1 MIEKLPSSR
10 PGLELG
16 NSAMFKSIKIYKG
29 ENLDY
34 KSFAGQL
41 VEYGYERRDMI
52 SETGD
57 FSMRGGIIDIF
68 PPTFEGPVRIELSG
82 NTVES
87 IRSYSLLSSETFEEH
102 AMVIILPKLGIYP
115 KNKKTADLG
124 EKIPLASFIDIQ
136 VNDYIVHVDHGIG
149 IFRGFKKIG
158 YSGSDEEKE
167 NIVIEYANNDKL
179 YVPAEEM
186 HLIQKYVAF
195 ERKPP
200 KLHKLGS
207 KMWKSVKDRVKKG
220 IYSMAY
226 ELLEI
231 NAIRS
236 RMEGFK
242 FAEDTD
248 WQVQFENNFPFKET
262 PDQLRSTAE
271 VKKDM
276 ESAKPM
282 DRLLCGDVG
291 YGKTEVALRAAFK
304 AVMNDKQVAILVP
317 TTLLAEQHFITFKNR
332 MKDFPVRVEMVS
344 RFRTKGETSRILK
357 ETENGSVD
365 ILIGTH
371 AILRKDIK
379 FKDLG
384 LVIIDEEQRFGVKDK
399 EKLKKIRLTVDVL
412 TLTATPIPR
421 TLYMSLMG
429 VKDMSIIETP
439 PQNRLPVEVI
449 VSEYDDNL
457 IKKAI
462 LFEKKRKGQVFFIH
476 NRIEGIEKIAAR
488 ISGLA
493 PEAKVAL
500 AHGRMHSKELEGI
513 MKDFMKGSIDVL
525 ISTVIIES
533 GIDIPN
539 ANTLIVNRSDMF
551 GLADLY
557 QLKGRVGRFT
567 NKAHAYFLVPKGHIL
582 SRESERRLDAL
593 ERYKD
598 LGSGFK
604 IAMEDLEIRGAGNLL
619 GKEQHGYISAVGFDL
634 YCRILKEA
642 ADGLNKNSKN

>member
-1 MIEKLPSSR
+1 
-10 PGLELG
+10 
-16 NSAMFKSIKIYKG
+16 MFESIKIYKG
-29 ENLDY
+29 GALDY
-34 KSFAGQL
+34 KSLASQL
-41 VEYGYERRDMI
+41 VEYGYERREMI

-82 NTVES
+82 NIVES
-87 IRSYSLLSSETFEEH
+87 IRSYSMLSSETLEEH
-102 AMVIILPKLGIYP
+102 AMTIILPKLGIYP
-115 KNKKTADLG
+115 KRKKVVDLG
-124 EKIPLASFIDIQ
+124 EKIPLVSFVDIQ
-136 VNDYIVHVDHGIG
+136 VNDYVVHVDHGIG
-149 IFRGFKKIG
+149 IFRGFKKIKFG
-158 YSGSDEEKE
+158 EEEKE
-167 NIVIEYANNDKL
+167 NIIIDYADNDRL
-179 YVPAEEM
+179 YVPIEEM

-195 ERKPP
+195 ERRPP
-200 KLHKLGS
+200 KLYKLGS
-207 KMWKSVKDRVKKG
+207 KMWKAVKERVKKG
-220 IYSMAY
+220 IHSMAF

-231 NAIRS
+231 NAMRS
-236 RMEGFK
+236 KLDGFRFSK
-242 FAEDTD
+242 DTE
-248 WQVQFENNFPFKET
+248 WQAQFENNFSFKET

-276 ESAKPM
+276 ESTRPM

-304 AVMNDKQVAILVP
+304 AIMDNKQVAMLVP
-317 TTLLAEQHFITFKNR
+317 TTILAEQHFITFKNR
-332 MKDFPVRVEMVS
+332 MKDFPIMVEMVS
-344 RFRTKGETSRILK
+344 RFRTQSETGRILK
-357 ETENGSVD
+357 EAENGAID

-371 AILRKDIK
+371 AILRKDIR

-399 EKLKKIRLTVDVL
+399 EKLKKVRLTVDVL

-439 PQNRLPVEVI
+439 PKDRLPVEVI
-449 VSEYDDNL
+449 VAEYDDNL

-462 LFEKKRKGQVFFIH
+462 LFEKKRNGQVFFVH
-476 NRIEGIEKIAAR
+476 NRIEGIEKIADR
-488 ISGLA
+488 IRGLV
-493 PEAKVAL
+493 PGVKVAL
-500 AHGRMHSKELEGI
+500 AHGRMHSKELESI
-513 MKDFMKGSIDVL
+513 MRDFMKGDIDVL

-557 QLKGRVGRFT
+557 QLKGRVGRFK
-567 NKAHAYFLVPKGHIL
+567 NKAHAYFLVPRGHIL

-619 GKEQHGYISAVGFDL
+619 GKEQHGYISAIGFDL
-634 YCRILKEA
+634 YCRILKEIA
-642 ADGLNKNSKN
+642 SSLRSSQ

>member
-1 MIEKLPSSR
+1 
-10 PGLELG
+10 
-16 NSAMFKSIKIYKG
+16 MFESIKIYKG
-29 ENLDY
+29 EELDY
-34 KSFAGQL
+34 KALAGQL
-41 VEYGYERRDMI
+41 VDYGYERREMI

-68 PPTFEGPVRIELSG
+68 PPAFEGPVRIELSG
-82 NTVES
+82 NIVES
-87 IRSYSLLSSETFEEH
+87 IRSYSLLSSETLEEH

-115 KNKKTADLG
+115 KKRKKINLG
-124 EKIPLASFIDIQ
+124 EKIPVSSFVDIQ
-136 VNDYIVHVDHGIG
+136 INDYVVHVDHGIG
-149 IFRGFKKIG
+149 VFKGFKKIKFG
-158 YSGSDEEKE
+158 VEEKE
-167 NIVIEYANNDKL
+167 NIIIDYADNDRL
-179 YVPAEEM
+179 YVPIEEM

-195 ERKPP
+195 ERRPP
-200 KLHKLGS
+200 KLYKLGS
-207 KMWKSVKDRVKKG
+207 KMWKAVKERVKKG
-220 IYSMAY
+220 IYSMAF

-231 NAIRS
+231 NAMRS
-236 RMEGFK
+236 KVEGFQFSK
-242 FAEDTD
+242 DTD
-248 WQVQFENNFPFKET
+248 WQAQFENNFPFEET
-262 PDQLRSTAE
+262 PDQLRSTVE

-276 ESAKPM
+276 EAKKPM

-304 AVMNDKQVAILVP
+304 AVMDNKQVVILVP

-332 MKDFPVRVEMVS
+332 MKDFPVTVEMMS
-344 RFRTKGETSRILK
+344 RFRTKAESNRILK
-357 ETENGSVD
+357 QAEEGSID

-371 AILRKDIK
+371 AILRKNTK

-384 LVIIDEEQRFGVKDK
+384 LVIIDEEQRFGVNDK
-399 EKLKKIRLTVDVL
+399 ERLKKIRLTVDIL

-429 VKDMSIIETP
+429 IKDMSVIETP
-439 PQNRLPVEVI
+439 PEDRLPVEVI
-449 VSEYDDNL
+449 VSEYDDNV

-462 LFEKKRKGQVFFIH
+462 LFEKKRNGQIFFVH
-476 NRIEGIEKIAAR
+476 NRIEGIDKIAQR

-493 PEAKVAL
+493 PEVKVAVV
-500 AHGRMHSKELEGI
+500 HGRMHSKELEGI
-513 MKDFMKGSIDVL
+513 MREFMKGSIDVL
-525 ISTVIIES
+525 VSTVIIES

-557 QLKGRVGRFT
+557 QLKGRVGRFK
-567 NKAHAYFLVPKGHIL
+567 NKAYAYFLVPRGSVL
-582 SRESERRLDAL
+582 SKESERRLDAL

-619 GKEQHGYISAVGFDL
+619 GKEQHGYISAIGFDL
-634 YCRILKEA
+634 YCRILREA
-642 ADGLNKNSKN
+642 ADGLNKHQENGAHPG

>member
-1 MIEKLPSSR
+1 
-10 PGLELG
+10 
-16 NSAMFKSIKIYKG
+16 MFESIKIYKG
-29 ENLDY
+29 GALDY
-34 KSFAGQL
+34 KSLASQL
-41 VEYGYERRDMI
+41 VEYGYERREMI

-82 NTVES
+82 NIVES
-87 IRSYSLLSSETFEEH
+87 IRSYSMLSSETLEEH
-102 AMVIILPKLGIYP
+102 AMTIILPKLGIYP
-115 KNKKTADLG
+115 KRKKVVDLG
-124 EKIPLASFIDIQ
+124 EKIPLVSFVDIQ
-136 VNDYIVHVDHGIG
+136 VNDYVVHVDHGIG
-149 IFRGFKKIG
+149 IFRGFKKIKFG
-158 YSGSDEEKE
+158 EEEKE
-167 NIVIEYANNDKL
+167 NIIIDYADNDRL
-179 YVPAEEM
+179 YVPIEEM

-195 ERKPP
+195 ERRPP
-200 KLHKLGS
+200 KLYKLGS
-207 KMWKSVKDRVKKG
+207 KMWKAVKERVKKG
-220 IYSMAY
+220 IHSMAF

-231 NAIRS
+231 NAMRS
-236 RMEGFK
+236 KLDGFRFSK
-242 FAEDTD
+242 DTE
-248 WQVQFENNFPFKET
+248 WQAQFENNFSFKET
-262 PDQLRSTAE
+262 SDQLRSTAE

-276 ESAKPM
+276 ESTRPM

-304 AVMNDKQVAILVP
+304 AIMDNKQVAMLVP
-317 TTLLAEQHFITFKNR
+317 TTILAEQHFITFKNR
-332 MKDFPVRVEMVS
+332 MKDFPIMVEMVS
-344 RFRTKGETSRILK
+344 RFRTQSETGRILK
-357 ETENGSVD
+357 EAENGAID

-371 AILRKDIK
+371 AILRKDIR

-399 EKLKKIRLTVDVL
+399 EKLKKVRLTVDVL

-439 PQNRLPVEVI
+439 PKDRLPVEVI
-449 VSEYDDNL
+449 VAEYDDNL

-462 LFEKKRKGQVFFIH
+462 LFEKKRNGQVFFVH
-476 NRIEGIEKIAAR
+476 NRIEGIEKIADR
-488 ISGLA
+488 IRGLV
-493 PEAKVAL
+493 PGVKVAL
-500 AHGRMHSKELEGI
+500 AHGRMHSKELESI
-513 MKDFMKGSIDVL
+513 MRDFMKGDIDVL

-557 QLKGRVGRFT
+557 QLKGRVGRFK
-567 NKAHAYFLVPKGHIL
+567 NKAHAYFLVPRGHIL

-619 GKEQHGYISAVGFDL
+619 GKEQHGYISAIGFDL
-634 YCRILKEA
+634 YCRILKEIA
-642 ADGLNKNSKN
+642 SSLRSSQ

>member
-1 MIEKLPSSR
+1 
-10 PGLELG
+10 
-16 NSAMFKSIKIYKG
+16 MFESIKIYKG

-34 KSFAGQL
+34 KSLAAKL
-41 VEYGYERRDMI
+41 VEYGYERREMI
-52 SETGD
+52 SETCD

-82 NTVES
+82 NIVES
-87 IRSYSLLSSETFEEH
+87 IRSYSLLSSETLEEH
-102 AMVIILPKLGIYP
+102 AMVIVLPKLGIYP
-115 KNKKTADLG
+115 KKKKIADLG
-124 EKIPLASFIDIQ
+124 EKIPLVSFVDIQ
-136 VNDYIVHVDHGIG
+136 VNDYVVHVDHGIG
-149 IFRGFKKIG
+149 IFRGFKKIKFCE
-158 YSGSDEEKE
+158 EEKE
-167 NIVIEYANNDKL
+167 NIVIEYADNDKL
-179 YVPAEEM
+179 YVPTEEI

-195 ERKPP
+195 ERRPP
-200 KLHKLGS
+200 KLYKLGS
-207 KMWKSVKDRVKKG
+207 KMWKAVKERVKKG
-220 IYSMAY
+220 VHSMAF

-231 NAIRS
+231 NAMRS
-236 RMEGFK
+236 KLDGFRFSK
-242 FAEDTD
+242 DTE
-248 WQVQFENNFPFKET
+248 WQVQFENNFLFKET

-276 ESAKPM
+276 ESTKPM

-304 AVMNDKQVAILVP
+304 AVMDNKQVAMLVP
-317 TTLLAEQHFITFKNR
+317 TTILAEQHFITFKNR
-332 MKDFPVRVEMVS
+332 MKDFPVMVEMVS
-344 RFRTKGETSRILK
+344 RFRTQSETGRILK
-357 ETENGSVD
+357 EAESGAID

-399 EKLKKIRLTVDVL
+399 EKLKKVRLMVDVL

-429 VKDMSIIETP
+429 AKDMSIIETP
-439 PQNRLPVEVI
+439 PQDRLPVEVI
-449 VSEYDDNL
+449 VAEYDDNL

-462 LFEKKRKGQVFFIH
+462 LFEKKRDGQVFFVH
-476 NRIEGIEKIAAR
+476 NRIEGIEKIADR
-488 ISGLA
+488 IRGLV
-493 PEAKVAL
+493 PGVKVAL

-513 MKDFMKGSIDVL
+513 MREFMKGGIDVL

-557 QLKGRVGRFT
+557 QLKGRVGRFK
-567 NKAHAYFLVPKGHIL
+567 NKAHAYFLVPRGHVL

-619 GKEQHGYISAVGFDL
+619 GKEQHGYISAIGFDL
-634 YCRILKEA
+634 YCRILREA
-642 ADGLNKNSKN
+642 VNGLNKYAKN

>member
-1 MIEKLPSSR
+1 
-10 PGLELG
+10 
-16 NSAMFKSIKIYKG
+16 MFESIKIYKG

-34 KSFAGQL
+34 KSLAAQL
-41 VEYGYERRDMI
+41 IDYGYERREMI

-82 NTVES
+82 NIVES
-87 IRSYSLLSSETFEEH
+87 IRSYSLLSSETLEEH

-115 KNKKTADLG
+115 KKKKTLELG
-124 EKIPLASFIDIQ
+124 EKIPLTSFVDIQ
-136 VNDYIVHVDHGIG
+136 INDYVVHVDHGIG
-149 IFRGFKKIG
+149 IFRGFKKIKFG
-158 YSGSDEEKE
+158 EEEKE
-167 NIVIEYANNDKL
+167 NIAIEYADNDKL
-179 YVPAEEM
+179 YVPIEEI

-195 ERKPP
+195 ERRPP
-200 KLHKLGS
+200 KLYKLGS
-207 KMWKSVKDRVKKG
+207 KMWKAIKERVKKG
-220 IYSMAY
+220 IHSMAF

-231 NAIRS
+231 NAMRS
-236 RMEGFK
+236 KLDGFQFSK
-242 FAEDTD
+242 DTE
-248 WQVQFENNFPFKET
+248 WQIQFENNFSFKET
-262 PDQLRSTAE
+262 PDQLRSTVE

-276 ESAKPM
+276 ESTKPM

-291 YGKTEVALRAAFK
+291 YGKTEVALRATFK
-304 AVMNDKQVAILVP
+304 AVMNNKQVAILVP
-317 TTLLAEQHFITFKNR
+317 TTILAEQHFITFKNR
-332 MKDFPVRVEMVS
+332 MKDFPVMVEMVS
-344 RFRTKGETSRILK
+344 RFRTQSETGRILK
-357 ETENGSVD
+357 EAENGAID

-399 EKLKKIRLTVDVL
+399 EKLKKIRLMVDVL

-439 PQNRLPVEVI
+439 PQDRLPVEVI
-449 VSEYDDNL
+449 VAEYDDNL

-462 LFEKKRKGQVFFIH
+462 LFEKKRNGQVFFVH
-476 NRIEGIEKIAAR
+476 NRIEGIEKIANR
-488 ISGLA
+488 IRGLV
-493 PEAKVAL
+493 PGVKVAL
-500 AHGRMHSKELEGI
+500 AHGRMHSKELESI
-513 MKDFMKGSIDVL
+513 MREFMKGSIDVL

-557 QLKGRVGRFT
+557 QLKGRVGRFK
-567 NKAHAYFLVPKGHIL
+567 NKAHAYFLVPRGHLL
-582 SRESERRLDAL
+582 SRKSERRLDAL

-619 GKEQHGYISAVGFDL
+619 GKEQHGYISAIGFDL
-634 YCRILKEA
+634 YCRILREA
-642 ADGLNKNSKN
+642 VDGLNKYAKN

>member
-1 MIEKLPSSR
+1 
-10 PGLELG
+10 
-16 NSAMFKSIKIYKG
+16 MFESIKIYKG

-34 KSFAGQL
+34 KALAAQL
-41 VEYGYERRDMI
+41 VDYGFERREMI
-52 SETGD
+52 SEPGD

-82 NTVES
+82 NIVES
-87 IRSYSLLSSETFEEH
+87 IRSYSLLSSETLEEH

-115 KNKKTADLG
+115 KKKKIADLG
-124 EKIPLASFIDIQ
+124 EKIPLVSFVDIQ

-149 IFRGFKKIG
+149 IFRGFKKIKFG
-158 YSGSDEEKE
+158 EEEKE

-179 YVPAEEM
+179 YVPIEEM

-195 ERKPP
+195 ERRPP
-200 KLHKLGS
+200 KLYKLGS
-207 KMWKSVKDRVKKG
+207 KMWKAVKERVKKG
-220 IYSMAY
+220 IHSMAF

-236 RMEGFK
+236 KLDGFRFSK
-242 FAEDTD
+242 DTE
-248 WQVQFENNFPFKET
+248 WQAQFENNFSFKET

-276 ESAKPM
+276 ESTKPM

-304 AVMNDKQVAILVP
+304 AIMNNKQVAMLVP
-317 TTLLAEQHFITFKNR
+317 TTILAEQHFITFKNR
-332 MKDFPVRVEMVS
+332 MKDFPVMVEMMS
-344 RFRTKGETSRILK
+344 RFRTQSETGRILK
-357 ETENGSVD
+357 EVENGACD

-371 AILRKDIK
+371 AILRKDMK

-399 EKLKKIRLTVDVL
+399 EKLKKIRLMVDVL

-429 VKDMSIIETP
+429 AKDMSIIETP
-439 PQNRLPVEVI
+439 PQDRLPVEII
-449 VSEYDDNL
+449 VSEYNDNL

-462 LFEKKRKGQVFFIH
+462 LFEKKRNGQVFFVH
-476 NRIEGIEKIAAR
+476 NRIEGIEKIADR
-488 ISGLA
+488 ISGLV
-493 PEAKVAL
+493 PGVKVAV

-513 MKDFMKGSIDVL
+513 MREFMKGDIDVL

-557 QLKGRVGRFT
+557 QLKGRVGRFK
-567 NKAHAYFLVPKGHIL
+567 NKAHAYFLVPRGHVL
-582 SRESERRLDAL
+582 KRCSERRLDAL

-619 GKEQHGYISAVGFDL
+619 GKEQHGYISAIGFDL
-634 YCRILKEA
+634 YCRILREVV
-642 ADGLNKNSKN
+642 DGLNKYAKI

>member
-1 MIEKLPSSR
+1 
-10 PGLELG
+10 
-16 NSAMFKSIKIYKG
+16 MFESIKIYKG
-29 ENLDY
+29 EELDY
-34 KSFAGQL
+34 KALAVQL
-41 VEYGYERRDMI
+41 VDYGYERREMI

-82 NTVES
+82 NIVES
-87 IRSYSLLSSETFEEH
+87 IRSYSLLSSETLEEH

-115 KNKKTADLG
+115 KKRKKINLG
-124 EKIPLASFIDIQ
+124 EKIPVSSFVDIQ
-136 VNDYIVHVDHGIG
+136 INDYVVHVDHGIG
-149 IFRGFKKIG
+149 IFRGFKKIKFG
-158 YSGSDEEKE
+158 AEEKE
-167 NIVIEYANNDKL
+167 NIIIDYADNDRL
-179 YVPAEEM
+179 YVPIEEI

-195 ERKPP
+195 ERRPP
-200 KLHKLGS
+200 KLYKLGS
-207 KMWKSVKDRVKKG
+207 KMWKAVKERVKKG
-220 IYSMAY
+220 IYSMAF

-231 NAIRS
+231 NAMRS
-236 RMEGFK
+236 KVEGFQFSK
-242 FAEDTD
+242 DTE
-248 WQVQFENNFPFKET
+248 WQAQFENNFPFKET
-262 PDQLRSTAE
+262 PDQLRSTVE

-276 ESAKPM
+276 EAKKPM

-304 AVMNDKQVAILVP
+304 AVMDNKQVVILVP

-332 MKDFPVRVEMVS
+332 MKDFPVTVEMMS
-344 RFRTKGETSRILK
+344 RFRTKAESNRILK
-357 ETENGSVD
+357 QAEEGSID

-371 AILRKDIK
+371 AILRKNMK

-399 EKLKKIRLTVDVL
+399 EMLKKIKLTVDVL

-429 VKDMSIIETP
+429 IKDMSIIETP
-439 PQNRLPVEVI
+439 PEDRLPVEVV
-449 VSEYDDNL
+449 VSEYDDNV

-462 LFEKKRKGQVFFIH
+462 LFEKNRNGQIFFVH
-476 NRIEGIEKIAAR
+476 NRIEGIDKIAQR

-493 PEAKVAL
+493 PEAKVAV

-513 MKDFMKGSIDVL
+513 MREFMKGNIDVL
-525 ISTVIIES
+525 VSTVIIES

-557 QLKGRVGRFT
+557 QLKGRVGRFK
-567 NKAHAYFLVPKGHIL
+567 NKAHAYFFVPRGNVL
-582 SRESERRLDAL
+582 SKESERRLDAL

-619 GKEQHGYISAVGFDL
+619 GKEQHGYISAIGFDL
-634 YCRILKEA
+634 YCRILREA
-642 ADGLNKNSKN
+642 ADGLSKHQGY

>member
-1 MIEKLPSSR
+1 
-10 PGLELG
+10 
-16 NSAMFKSIKIYKG
+16 MFESIKIYKG
-29 ENLDY
+29 EKLDY
-34 KSFAGQL
+34 KVLAGQL
-41 VEYGYERRDMI
+41 VDYGYERREMI

-68 PPTFEGPVRIELSG
+68 PPTYEGPVRIELSG
-82 NTVES
+82 NIVGS
-87 IRSYSLLSSETFEEH
+87 IRSYSLLSSETLEEH

-115 KNKKTADLG
+115 KKRKIIDLG
-124 EKIPLASFIDIQ
+124 EKIPLTSFVDIQ
-136 VNDYIVHVDHGIG
+136 VNDYIVHIDHGIG
-149 IFRGFKKIG
+149 IFRGFKKIKFRE
-158 YSGSDEEKE
+158 EEKE

-179 YVPAEEM
+179 YVPIEEM

-195 ERKPP
+195 ERRPP
-200 KLHKLGS
+200 KLYKLGS
-207 KMWKSVKDRVKKG
+207 KMWKTVKDRVKKG
-220 IYSMAY
+220 VYSMAF

-231 NAIRS
+231 NAMRS
-236 RMEGFK
+236 KLEGFK
-242 FAEDTD
+242 FAKDIE
-248 WQVQFENNFPFKET
+248 WQAQFESNFPFKET
-262 PDQLRSTAE
+262 ADQLRSTDE

-304 AVMNDKQVAILVP
+304 AVMSNKQVAILVP
-317 TTLLAEQHFITFKNR
+317 TTLLAEQHLITFKNR
-332 MKDFPVRVEMVS
+332 MKDFPVIVEMVS
-344 RFRTKGETSRILK
+344 RFRTKLETSRILK
-357 ETENGSVD
+357 ELESGSVD

-457 IKKAI
+457 IKNAI
-462 LFEKKRKGQVFFIH
+462 LFEKKRKGQVFFVH

-488 ISGLA
+488 ISGLV

-500 AHGRMHSKELEGI
+500 AHGRMHSKELESI
-513 MKDFMKGSIDVL
+513 MSDFMKGSIDVL

-619 GKEQHGYISAVGFDL
+619 GKEQHGYISAIGFDL
-634 YCRILKEA
+634 YCRILREA
-642 ADGLNKNSKN
+642 ADGLNKYSKN

>member
-1 MIEKLPSSR
+1 
-10 PGLELG
+10 
-16 NSAMFKSIKIYKG
+16 
-29 ENLDY
+29 
-34 KSFAGQL
+34 
-41 VEYGYERRDMI
+41 V
-52 SETGD
+52 
-57 FSMRGGIIDIF
+57 
-68 PPTFEGPVRIELSG
+68 
-82 NTVES
+82 
-87 IRSYSLLSSETFEEH
+87 
-102 AMVIILPKLGIYP
+102 
-115 KNKKTADLG
+115 
-124 EKIPLASFIDIQ
+124 
-136 VNDYIVHVDHGIG
+136 VHVDHGIG
-149 IFRGFKKIG
+149 RFKGFKKIKYG
-158 YSGSDEEKE
+158 EEEKE
-167 NIVIEYANNDKL
+167 NIVIEYADNDKL
-179 YVPAEEM
+179 YVPIEEM

-195 ERKPP
+195 ERRPP
-200 KLHKLGS
+200 KLYKLGG
-207 KMWKSVKDRVKKG
+207 KMWKTAKERAKKG
-220 IYSMAY
+220 IYSMAF
-226 ELLEI
+226 ELLEL
-231 NAIRS
+231 NAMRS
-236 RMEGFK
+236 RLAGFQFSK
-242 FAEDTD
+242 DAE

-262 PDQLRSTAE
+262 PDQLRSTIE

-276 ESAKPM
+276 EFAKPM

-304 AVMNDKQVAILVP
+304 AVMDNKQVAILVP

-332 MKDFPVRVEMVS
+332 MKDFPITVEMMS
-344 RFRTKGETSRILK
+344 RFRTQGEIKRILK
-357 ETENGSVD
+357 GAKEGAVD

-371 AILRKDIK
+371 AILRKNME

-399 EKLKKIRLTVDVL
+399 EKLKKIRLMVDVL

-439 PQNRLPVEVI
+439 PQDRLPVEVI

-476 NRIEGIEKIAAR
+476 NRIQGIEKVADR
-488 ISGLA
+488 ISGLV
-493 PEAKVAL
+493 PEAKVAI
-500 AHGRMHSKELEGI
+500 AHGRMHSKELEGV
-513 MKDFMKGSIDVL
+513 MKEFMKGTIDVL

-557 QLKGRVGRFT
+557 QLKGRVGRFK
-567 NKAHAYFLVPKGHIL
+567 NKAYAYFLVPKGHVL
-582 SRESERRLDAL
+582 SRESGRRLEAL

-619 GKEQHGYISAVGFDL
+619 GKEQHGYISAIGFDL
-634 YCRILKEA
+634 YCRILREA
-642 ADGLNKNSKN
+642 VDGLNKSK

>member
-1 MIEKLPSSR
+1 
-10 PGLELG
+10 
-16 NSAMFKSIKIYKG
+16 MFESIKIYKG
-29 ENLDY
+29 EELDY
-34 KSFAGQL
+34 KALSSHL
-41 VEYGYERRDMI
+41 VDYGYERREMI

-68 PPTFEGPVRIELSG
+68 PPTYEGPVRIELSG
-82 NTVES
+82 NIVES
-87 IRSYSLLSSETFEEH
+87 IRSYSLLSSETLEEH
-102 AMVIILPKLGIYP
+102 AMVIILPKIGIYP
-115 KNKKTADLG
+115 KKRKTIDLG
-124 EKIPLASFIDIQ
+124 EKIPLTSFVDIQ

-149 IFRGFKKIG
+149 IFRGFKKIKFR
-158 YSGSDEEKE
+158 DEEKE

-179 YVPAEEM
+179 YVPIEEM

-195 ERKPP
+195 ERRPP
-200 KLHKLGS
+200 KLYKLGS
-207 KMWKSVKDRVKKG
+207 KMWKAVKERVKKG
-220 IYSMAY
+220 VYSMAF

-231 NAIRS
+231 NAMRS
-236 RMEGFK
+236 KLEGFK
-242 FAEDTD
+242 FAKDTE
-248 WQVQFENNFPFKET
+248 WQAQFESNFPFKET
-262 PDQLRSTAE
+262 ADQLRSTAE

-304 AVMNDKQVAILVP
+304 AVMSNKQVAILVP

-332 MKDFPVRVEMVS
+332 MKDFPITVEMMS
-344 RFRTKGETSRILK
+344 RFRSVGETSRILK
-357 ETENGSVD
+357 EVESGSVD

-399 EKLKKIRLTVDVL
+399 EKLKKVRLTVDVL

-462 LFEKKRKGQVFFIH
+462 LFEKKRKGQVFFVH

-488 ISGLA
+488 ISGLV

-500 AHGRMHSKELEGI
+500 AHGRMHSRELESI
-513 MKDFMKGSIDVL
+513 MRDFMKGSIDVL

-557 QLKGRVGRFT
+557 QLKGRVGRFI

-619 GKEQHGYISAVGFDL
+619 GKEQHGYISAIGFDL
-634 YCRILKEA
+634 YCRILREA
-642 ADGLNKNSKN
+642 ADGLNKYSKN

>member
-1 MIEKLPSSR
+1 
-10 PGLELG
+10 
-16 NSAMFKSIKIYKG
+16 MFESIKIYKG
-29 ENLDY
+29 ENLNY
-34 KSFAGQL
+34 KSFANQL
-41 VEYGYERRDMI
+41 VGYGYERRDMI

-57 FSMRGGIIDIF
+57 FSMRGGIIDVF
-68 PPTFEGPVRIELSG
+68 PPTFEGPIRIELSG

-87 IRSYSLLSSETFEEH
+87 IRSYSLFSSETFEEH
-102 AMVIILPKLGIYP
+102 AMVIIIPKRGVYP
-115 KNKKTADLG
+115 KNKKTAGFG
-124 EKIPLASFIDIQ
+124 EKIPLASFVDIQ
-136 VNDYIVHVDHGIG
+136 VNDYLVHVDHGIG
-149 IFRGFKKIG
+149 IFRGFKKIK
-158 YSGSDEEKE
+158 YPGSEEEKD
-167 NIVIEYANNDKL
+167 NIVIEYADTDKL
-179 YVPAEEM
+179 YVPVEEL

-195 ERKPP
+195 ERRPP

-220 IYSMAY
+220 ICSMAY
-226 ELLEI
+226 DLLEI
-231 NAIRS
+231 NAMRS
-236 RMEGFK
+236 RLEGFK

-248 WQVQFENNFPFKET
+248 WQAQFENNFTFKET
-262 PDQLRSTAE
+262 VDQLRSTAE

-276 ESAKPM
+276 ESARPM

-304 AVMNDKQVAILVP
+304 AVMSNKQVAILVP

-332 MKDFPVRVEMVS
+332 MKNFPITVEMVS
-344 RFRTKGETSRILK
+344 RFRTKGEISRILK
-357 ETENGSVD
+357 EVESGSVD

-371 AILRKDIK
+371 AILRKNIK

-457 IKKAI
+457 IKNAI

-476 NRIEGIEKIAAR
+476 NRIESIEKISAR
-488 ISGLA
+488 ISCLA

-525 ISTVIIES
+525 VSTVIIES

-539 ANTLIVNRSDMF
+539 ANTLIVNRS
-551 GLADLY
+551 
-557 QLKGRVGRFT
+557 
-567 NKAHAYFLVPKGHIL
+567 
-582 SRESERRLDAL
+582 
-593 ERYKD
+593 
-598 LGSGFK
+598 
-604 IAMEDLEIRGAGNLL
+604 EICIN
-619 GKEQHGYISAVGFDL
+619 
-634 YCRILKEA
+634 
-642 ADGLNKNSKN
+642 

>member
-1 MIEKLPSSR
+1 
-10 PGLELG
+10 
-16 NSAMFKSIKIYKG
+16 MFESIKIYKG
-29 ENLDY
+29 EKLDY
-34 KSFAGQL
+34 KALAAKL
-41 VEYGYERRDMI
+41 VEYGYERRAMI

-82 NTVES
+82 NIVES
-87 IRSYSLLSSETFEEH
+87 IRSCSLLSSETLEEH

-115 KNKKTADLG
+115 KKKKITDLG
-124 EKIPLASFIDIQ
+124 EKIPLASFVDIQ
-136 VNDYIVHVDHGIG
+136 LNDYVVHVDHGIG
-149 IFRGFKKIG
+149 RFKGFKKIKYG
-158 YSGSDEEKE
+158 EEEKE
-167 NIVIEYANNDKL
+167 NIVIEYADNDKL
-179 YVPAEEM
+179 YVPIEEM
-186 HLIQKYVAF
+186 HLIQKYTAF
-195 ERKPP
+195 ERRPP
-200 KLHKLGS
+200 KLYKLGG
-207 KMWKSVKDRVKKG
+207 KMWKAAKERAKKG
-220 IYSMAY
+220 IYSMAF
-226 ELLEI
+226 ELLEL
-231 NAIRS
+231 NAMRS
-236 RMEGFK
+236 RLAGFQFSK
-242 FAEDTD
+242 DAE

-262 PDQLRSTAE
+262 PDQLRSTIE

-276 ESAKPM
+276 EFAKPM

-304 AVMNDKQVAILVP
+304 AVMDNKQVAILVP

-332 MKDFPVRVEMVS
+332 MKDFPITVEMMS
-344 RFRTKGETSRILK
+344 RFRTQGEIKRILK
-357 ETENGSVD
+357 GAKEGAVD

-371 AILRKDIK
+371 AILRKNME

-399 EKLKKIRLTVDVL
+399 EKLKKIRLMVDVL

-439 PQNRLPVEVI
+439 PQDRLPVEVI

-476 NRIEGIEKIAAR
+476 NRIQGIEKVADR
-488 ISGLA
+488 ISGLV
-493 PEAKVAL
+493 PEAKVAI
-500 AHGRMHSKELEGI
+500 AHGRMHSKELEGV
-513 MKDFMKGSIDVL
+513 MKEFMKGTIDVL

-557 QLKGRVGRFT
+557 QLKGRVGRFK
-567 NKAHAYFLVPKGHIL
+567 NKAYAYFLVPKGHVL
-582 SRESERRLDAL
+582 SRESGRRLEAL

-619 GKEQHGYISAVGFDL
+619 GKEQHGYISAIGFDL
-634 YCRILKEA
+634 YCRILREA
-642 ADGLNKNSKN
+642 VDGLNKSK

>member
-1 MIEKLPSSR
+1 
-10 PGLELG
+10 
-16 NSAMFKSIKIYKG
+16 MFESIKIYKG

-34 KSFAGQL
+34 KSLASQL
-41 VEYGYERRDMI
+41 VEYGYERRAMI

-82 NTVES
+82 NIVES
-87 IRSYSLLSSETFEEH
+87 IRSCSLLSSETLEEH

-115 KNKKTADLG
+115 KKKKITDLG
-124 EKIPLASFIDIQ
+124 EKIPLASFVDIQ
-136 VNDYIVHVDHGIG
+136 LNDYVVHVDHGIG
-149 IFRGFKKIG
+149 RFKGFKKIKYG
-158 YSGSDEEKE
+158 EEEKE
-167 NIVIEYANNDKL
+167 NIVIEYADNDKL
-179 YVPAEEM
+179 YVPIEEM
-186 HLIQKYVAF
+186 HLIQKYTAF
-195 ERKPP
+195 ERRPP
-200 KLHKLGS
+200 KLYKLGG
-207 KMWKSVKDRVKKG
+207 KMWKAAKERAKKG
-220 IYSMAY
+220 IYSMAF
-226 ELLEI
+226 ELLEL
-231 NAIRS
+231 NAMRS
-236 RMEGFK
+236 RLAGFQFSK
-242 FAEDTD
+242 DAE

-262 PDQLRSTAE
+262 PDQLRSTIE

-276 ESAKPM
+276 EFAKPM

-304 AVMNDKQVAILVP
+304 AVMDNKQVAILVP

-332 MKDFPVRVEMVS
+332 MKDFPITVEMMS
-344 RFRTKGETSRILK
+344 RFRTQGEIKRILK
-357 ETENGSVD
+357 GAKEGAVD

-371 AILRKDIK
+371 AILRKNME

-399 EKLKKIRLTVDVL
+399 EKLKKIRLMVDVL

-439 PQNRLPVEVI
+439 PQDRLPVEVI

-476 NRIEGIEKIAAR
+476 NRIQGIEKVADR
-488 ISGLA
+488 ISGLV
-493 PEAKVAL
+493 PEAKVAI
-500 AHGRMHSKELEGI
+500 AHGRMHSKELEGV
-513 MKDFMKGSIDVL
+513 MKEFMKGTIDVL

-539 ANTLIVNRSDMF
+539 TNTLIVNRSDMF

-557 QLKGRVGRFT
+557 QLKGRVGRFK
-567 NKAHAYFLVPKGHIL
+567 NKAYAYFLVPKGHVL
-582 SRESERRLDAL
+582 SRESGRRLEAL

-619 GKEQHGYISAVGFDL
+619 GKEQHGYISAIGFDL
-634 YCRILKEA
+634 YCRILREA
-642 ADGLNKNSKN
+642 VDGLNKSK

>member
-1 MIEKLPSSR
+1 
-10 PGLELG
+10 
-16 NSAMFKSIKIYKG
+16 MFESIKIYKG
-29 ENLDY
+29 EKLDY
-34 KSFAGQL
+34 KALAAKL
-41 VEYGYERRDMI
+41 VEYGYERRAMI

-87 IRSYSLLSSETFEEH
+87 IRSYSLLSSETLEEH

-115 KNKKTADLG
+115 KKKKITDLG
-124 EKIPLASFIDIQ
+124 EKIPLASFVDIQ
-136 VNDYIVHVDHGIG
+136 LNDYVVHVDHGIG
-149 IFRGFKKIG
+149 RFKGFKKIKYG
-158 YSGSDEEKE
+158 EEEKE
-167 NIVIEYANNDKL
+167 NIVIEYADNDKL
-179 YVPAEEM
+179 YVPIEEM

-195 ERKPP
+195 ERRPP
-200 KLHKLGS
+200 KLYKLGG
-207 KMWKSVKDRVKKG
+207 KMWKTAKERAKKG
-220 IYSMAY
+220 IYSMAF
-226 ELLEI
+226 ELLEL
-231 NAIRS
+231 NAMRS
-236 RMEGFK
+236 RLAGFQFSK
-242 FAEDTD
+242 DAE

-262 PDQLRSTAE
+262 PDQLRSTIE

-276 ESAKPM
+276 EFAKPM

-304 AVMNDKQVAILVP
+304 AVMDNKQVAILVP

-332 MKDFPVRVEMVS
+332 MKDFPITVEMMS
-344 RFRTKGETSRILK
+344 RFRTQGEIKRILK
-357 ETENGSVD
+357 GAKEGAVD

-371 AILRKDIK
+371 AILRKNME

-399 EKLKKIRLTVDVL
+399 EKLKKIRLMVDVL

-439 PQNRLPVEVI
+439 PQDRLPVEVV

-462 LFEKKRKGQVFFIH
+462 LFEKNRKGQVFFVH
-476 NRIEGIEKIAAR
+476 NRIQGIEKVADR
-488 ISGLA
+488 ISGLV
-493 PEAKVAL
+493 PEAKVAI
-500 AHGRMHSKELEGI
+500 AHGRMHSKELEGV
-513 MKDFMKGSIDVL
+513 MKEFMKGTIDVL

-539 ANTLIVNRSDMF
+539 TNTLIVNRSDMF

-557 QLKGRVGRFT
+557 QLKGRVGRFK
-567 NKAHAYFLVPKGHIL
+567 NKAYAYFLVPKGHVL
-582 SRESERRLDAL
+582 SRESGRRLEAL

-619 GKEQHGYISAVGFDL
+619 GKEQHGYISAIGFDL
-634 YCRILKEA
+634 YCRILREA
-642 ADGLNKNSKN
+642 VDGLNKSK